1 MFRLKRFSTYNTKKT
16 KKKFLVIWLS
26 PIFFFLIFAQ
36 NVPKLKFYYELVFSV
51 AFLSM
56 MVSDEEQP
64 IIENLCF
71 FCSEVPVLPGWLVFI
86 QYHDIPKCRTKHEFI
101 VKFLFGDI

>member
-1 MFRLKRFSTYNTKKT
+1 MFRSKRFSTYNTIKT
-16 KKKFLVIWLS
+16 KTKIPGDMAITNYL
-26 PIFFFLIFAQ
+26 FLIFAQ
-36 NVPKLKFYYELVFSV
+36 NVPKLKFHYELVFSV

-71 FCSEVPVLPGWLVFI
+71 FCSEVPVLPGWLVLI
-86 QYHDIPKCRTKHEFI
+86 QYHDTK
-101 VKFLFGDI
+101 VQD